1 MKSHLKINAVSA
13 FILGFVL
20 CQNIRAGASFPHDRY
35 DEPAR
40 YEGTFRQGTNAPQQ
54 AVIFLKYGR
63 SVWPL
68 SLFDDEES
76 VSATIRF
83 PKKPPIHVPLFKK
96 INQTDIH
103 LRDNDKN
110 PVVGSFSGIGMQ
122 LRLPS
127 GVFEGQFMIPGGHCG
142 WDRGS
147 RGLTTRQI
155 YHFIFLPM
163 AGLALIG
170 ALVGWIH
177 GHRRNEKFAHSML
190 KGVFIAI
197 LLAPLL
203 FLGALIALV
212 LVVTLVAR
220 LFIGG

>member
-1 MKSHLKINAVSA
+1 MRDQLKISAVSA
-13 FILGFVL
+13 LILGFVL

-40 YEGTFRQGTNAPQQ
+40 YEGTFCQGTNAPEQ
-54 AVIFLKYGR
+54 AVVFLKYDR
-63 SVWPL
+63 PVWPL
-68 SLFDDEES
+68 LLFDDKES
-76 VSATIRF
+76 VSATIRIA
-83 PKKPPIHVPLFKK
+83 KKPPFEVPLFKRVRDA
-96 INQTDIH
+96 DIH

-155 YHFIFLPM
+155 YHFIYLPM
-163 AGLALIG
+163 AGLAIIG

-177 GHRRNEKFAHSML
+177 GHRRNEKIARSML
-190 KGVFIAI
+190 KGIFIAI

-203 FLGALIALV
+203 LLGALIALV
-212 LVVTLVAR
+212 
-220 LFIGG
+220 